1 MSAYDESPRLGVHFV
16 IKDFE
21 RCVKELVAGRVV
33 GGARR
38 LRDGRER
45 SVLYTAQGVT
55 ARNELRRRLALF
67 V

>member
-1 MSAYDESPRLGVHFV
+1 MSTYDEPPRLGVHLV

-21 RCVKELVAGRVV
+21 RRVKELVAGGVI
-33 GGARR
+33 GGAGC
-38 LRDGRER
+38 LRDVGER